1 VDPSSPKVRLG
12 IASTLAFAALVLA
25 LALSAAAAPA
35 AGVSACPSFRVLH
48 NDRIGPASL
57 PADSYAISVSPSAG
71 ISCASAS
78 QLFARFLEDYDGILP
93 RPWKVTSQGSGKA
106 SFAQGGQPGFSVTLG
121 SGGGGGE
128 EISILGQL
136 CRGSFTVNSNATV
149 GPLSFPKG
157 KYLLYLPP
165 RSGLGCNRAS
175 ILFTRFLGSPGG
187 RLPAPWM
194 LKNQTATFF
203 KPENPTRSAFRVEPF
218 AGAGPA

>member
-1 VDPSSPKVRLG
+1 VDPSAPKTRLG
-12 IASTLAFAALVLA
+12 IASALAFAGLVLA
-25 LALSAAAAPA
+25 LGLSAAAAPA
-35 AGVSACPSFRVLH
+35 ADVSPCPSFRVLH

-57 PADSYAISVSPSAG
+57 PAGSYAISVSPAAG
-71 ISCASAS
+71 ISCSSAS

-93 RPWKVTSQGSGKA
+93 RPWKVSSQGSGKA
-106 SFAQGGQPGFSVTLG
+106 AFTQGGRAGFSVALG
-121 SGGGGGE
+121 SGGGGK

-136 CRGSFTVNSNATV
+136 CHGSFTVNSNATV

-175 ILFTRFLGSPGG
+175 ILFTRFLGTPGG
-187 RLPAPWM
+187 RLPAPWQ